1 MSFVRQVVRM
11 HYGAPGPA
19 CLSGPLTHTEMSNAE
34 FTGAGAEG
42 GGYQHWPWPVLASAC
57 NAQLARAT
65 APEVV

>member
-1 MSFVRQVVRM
+1 MNAAVRAL
-11 HYGAPGPA
+11 GADFKTKKA
-19 CLSGPLTHTEMSNAE
+19 NAE